1 MNALWRENRDASE
14 KRYNESQEE
23 LRRAKQDLNDAM
35 HQLYMYPKTP
45 FGGTGDIRDEFKV
58 TPSDELIEKATQ
70 RKIRR
75 AEAYL
80 SPMSDARER
89 TFKRSDI
96 HRFKIAEIQQQLDDV
111 GEKFADQEN
120 TNVFVNPIT
129 GKTAKETIHYGKS
142 ASFRAGDNGSMSI
155 EADLKHTSTKRSQ
168 QKEVAQ
174 EIDSYVSD
182 LEKSVLDG
190 DGIPNGVVSGSLL
203 LKASDYMAG
212 LPHDT
217 EMITTEGR
225 LAELKRQLGATPVGS
240 NGIAE

>member
-1 MNALWRENRDASE
+1 
-14 KRYNESQEE
+14 
-23 LRRAKQDLNDAM
+23 
-35 HQLYMYPKTP
+35 
-45 FGGTGDIRDEFKV
+45 
-58 TPSDELIEKATQ
+58 
-70 RKIRR
+70 
-75 AEAYL
+75 
-80 SPMSDARER
+80 MSDARER
-89 TFKRSDI
+89 TFKQSDI
-96 HRFKIAEIQQQLDDV
+96 HRFRTAEIQRQLDDV

-129 GKTAKETIHYGKS
+129 GKTAKETIRYGKS
-142 ASFRAGDNGSMSI
+142 ASFRTGDNGSMSI